1 MINRAVFENK
11 EDWASFRGDLLTSS
25 EISKILTEPK
35 KKGELLSVGAKTYV
49 MEKVTNKF
57 APPEPE
63 YYNSSMEHGNI
74 TEPQAVLK
82 VAKKYNKDLNGDDF
96 IYTSTNGFVFFW
108 DDEFDLG
115 GTPDIIMDNMI
126 CEIKCPKSK
135 THLYYLVNV
144 RSQEDAKKEIP
155 EYYAQM
161 QLNMYLTKK
170 DKCLFVSFD
179 DRFYDENMYYHEV
192 LIEKDDEFIENL
204 KAKAKIAKEYKE
216 SILKIINETKL

>member
-1 MINRAVFENK
+1 MR
-11 EDWASFRGDLLTSS
+11 
-25 EISKILTEPK
+25 SK
-35 KKGELLSVGAKTYV
+35 
-49 MEKVTNKF
+49 
-57 APPEPE
+57 
-63 YYNSSMEHGNI
+63 
-74 TEPQAVLK
+74 
-82 VAKKYNKDLNGDDF
+82 
-96 IYTSTNGFVFFW
+96 
-108 DDEFDLG
+108 
-115 GTPDIIMDNMI
+115 
-126 CEIKCPKSK
+126 
-135 THLYYLVNV
+135 
-144 RSQEDAKKEIP
+144 EDAKKEIP